1 MIAQMDHPLHA
12 LRNVREW
19 TGARDGQHYAEGT
32 VNGNYFLI
40 KSGKYDFSP
49 SGTFY
54 PDGLNGRQIHYEA
67 PTYELVR
74 QIVQACVYYEDPSV
88 AFLFASGGPAGLAE
102 VLETAG

>member
-1 MIAQMDHPLHA
+1 MIVQMDHPLHA

-19 TGARDGQHYAEGT
+19 TGLRDGQHYAEGMI
-32 VNGNYFLI
+32 NGGYFLI
-40 KSGKYDFSP
+40 KSGVYHFLP

-54 PDGLNGRQIHYEA
+54 PEGLNGRQIHYEA
-67 PTYELVR
+67 PTYDIVR

-102 VLETAG
+102 VLETAR